1 MIKLVV
7 KKSTPYF
14 YLIQNL
20 YKLKIKNDSLLNI
33 NNNYKIKSLCKKSM
47 NIGICDKIFCVK

>member
-20 YKLKIKNDSLLNI
+20 YKLKIKNDSLLTI

-47 NIGICDKIFCVK
+47 KIGICD